1 MVSANSSNGATDQV
15 LVEEKSS
22 VRTLILNRP
31 RQLNALSFPMISPLL
46 ELFIAYEDDPNVK
59 LVILK
64 GQGRAFCAGGD
75 VAAVANDPNMGA
87 TFFWKEYTL
96 NYMMATYKKI
106 QVSILDGIVM
116 GGGAGASVHGE
127 YAGLTGARLDGSEM
141 LACGLATHYVPSVMH
156 ECIYNLFPI
165 SEQRLSSLEDAL
177 CKANSADQAIV
188 SAIID
193 EFSEKPTLK
202 EKSAYQRLGIIDRCF
217 SRRTV
222 EEILSA
228 LERETVRAEDW
239 IFTAIQSLK
248 KASPTSL
255 KISLKAIREGR
266 LQGVGQCLIQ
276 EYRMCCHVLRKE
288 VSKDFFEGCRAIL
301 IDKDRNPKWEPSRL
315 ELVSDEMVNRYF
327 LKVDDKDWEDL
338 VLPIRDNLPAAAFAK
353 L

>member
-1 MVSANSSNGATDQV
+1 
-15 LVEEKSS
+15 
-22 VRTLILNRP
+22 
-31 RQLNALSFPMISPLL
+31 
-46 ELFIAYEDDPNVK
+46 
-59 LVILK
+59 
-64 GQGRAFCAGGD
+64 
-75 VAAVANDPNMGA
+75 
-87 TFFWKEYTL
+87 
-96 NYMMATYKKI
+96 
-106 QVSILDGIVM
+106 
-116 GGGAGASVHGE
+116 
-127 YAGLTGARLDGSEM
+127 
-141 LACGLATHYVPSVMH
+141 MH
-156 ECIYNLFPI
+156 ECIHNLFPI

-202 EKSAYQRLGIIDRCF
+202 EKSAYHRLDIINRCF

-228 LERETVRAEDW
+228 LERETVSGEDW

-327 LKVDDKDWEDL
+327 SKVDDKDWEDL
-338 VLPIRDNLPAAAFAK
+338 VLPVRDNLPAAVFAK